1 MNKHNYSVYTQVP
14 SSRVQKEPIPAI
26 YFLDDNGNP
35 LYDEVTVQGRLNAK
49 DKNYQQIL
57 AASRQKQD
65 EQLRQKDKLLH
76 QGISPAEKEELKAYG
91 KAINRFDT
99 VLYFVDQYGC
109 PAICK
114 TRHPGDKYVIQ
125 RRLTACRDFHAV
137 LVKQYTVDGKVI
149 HLIGIS
155 FKTSRGTT
163 VQLLFQKE
171 KFTAKA
177 FYQSFTAAGG
187 SCCYGEGGK
196 MQADLLF
203 GFLGSILDTEHTA
216 LLPPVGWFHLDDR
229 WVYTPYKEDCCSDSL
244 LSTPTSLVLIRIAA
258 VLKTRIPDKFNGSK
272 YLFAISENDATLQV
286 RLTVD
291 DIPKHFHQMLDQY
304 SASALL
310 PVYGD
315 NPEITATI
323 GDYRSKTNF
332 VTLITRTKAE
342 PRFPLCL
349 IVSTNGI
356 TELQQKHCLFLPHEE
371 SHTAALPLAKI
382 FSKLC
387 ALVEHNPDAF
397 ERIVERSYITALGS
411 LDEECAFRNEIALL
425 NVSSVVLCWALKL
438 LKQPDLAQTAHE
450 VCQAYINN
458 CLSEWDSSLDCNAKE
473 ILRRVLYSAQEAGDI
488 RLLRYG
494 EVDSSYDPDRDIVQ
508 KGGDFLL
515 KGSLLKYL
523 ICEYAQGYSASAI
536 ISHLQSEH
544 LLSEFSTA
552 KKIRIDN
559 GTYVDARLLTLKRS
573 CLTEYEDSD

>member
-1 MNKHNYSVYTQVP
+1 MSMSNY
-14 SSRVQKEPIPAI
+14 RVFSENPYPLVQEEPIPAI
-26 YFLDDNGNP
+26 SFLDDCGNQFF
-35 LYDEVTVQGRLNAK
+35 DKATVQSLLKAK
-49 DKNYQQIL
+49 DKQFQ
-57 AASRQKQD
+57 
-65 EQLRQKDKLLH
+65 QKDKLLL
-76 QGISPAEKEELKAYG
+76 QRVNSSEKEELKAYK
-91 KAINRFDT
+91 KAFNRFDT
-99 VLYFVDQYGC
+99 VSYFVDQCGC

-114 TRHPGDKYVIQ
+114 TRYPGDKYSVQ
-125 RRLTACRDFHAV
+125 KRLTTCYDFHAI
-137 LVKQYTVDGKVI
+137 LIKEYTVDGKIV

-155 FKTSRGTT
+155 FKRSRGI
-163 VQLLFQKE
+163 VIRLLFEKD

-177 FYQSFTAAGG
+177 FYKAFIAAGG
-187 SCCYGEGGK
+187 SCCYGESGK

-244 LSTPTSLVLIRIAA
+244 LSTPTSFVLIRIAA

-291 DIPKHFHQMLDQY
+291 DIPKHFNQMLDQY

-310 PVYGD
+310 PVYGN

-332 VTLITRTKAE
+332 VTLITRTKTE

-356 TELQQKHCLFLPHEE
+356 TDLQRKYCLFLPREE
-371 SHTAALPLAKI
+371 DHTAALPLAEI

-508 KGGDFLL
+508 RKDAFLL
-515 KGSLLKYL
+515 KGSLLKSL
-523 ICEYAQGYSASAI
+523 LHEYAPGYSASDV
-536 ISHLQSEH
+536 ISRLQSEH
-544 LLSEFSTA
+544 LLSEFSAA
-552 KKIRIDN
+552 KKIRIN
-559 GTYVDARLLTLKRS
+559 SGTYVDARLLTLKRS

>member
-1 MNKHNYSVYTQVP
+1 MSEHNYSVYTQVP
-14 SSRVQKEPIPAI
+14 FPRVQKEPIPAI

-35 LYDEVTVQGRLNAK
+35 LYDEATVQGRLNTK

-76 QGISPAEKEELKAYG
+76 QRISSAEKEELKAYR
-91 KAINRFDT
+91 KAFNRFDT
-99 VLYFVDQYGC
+99 GLYFVDQYGC

-114 TRHPGDKYVIQ
+114 TRYPGDKYVIQ

-171 KFTAKA
+171 TLTAKA
-177 FYQSFTAAGG
+177 FYQAFTAAGG
-187 SCCYGEGGK
+187 SCCYGESSK

-244 LSTPTSLVLIRIAA
+244 LSTPTSFVLIRIAA

-291 DIPKHFHQMLDQY
+291 DIPKHFNQMLDQY

-310 PVYGD
+310 PVYGN

-332 VTLITRTKAE
+332 VTLITRTKTE

-356 TELQQKHCLFLPHEE
+356 TDLQRKYCLFLPREE
-371 SHTAALPLAKI
+371 DHTAALPLAEI

-458 CLSEWDSSLDCNAKE
+458 CLSDWDSSLDCNAKE

-523 ICEYAQGYSASAI
+523 ICEYAQGYSASDI

>member
-1 MNKHNYSVYTQVP
+1 MSMSNY
-14 SSRVQKEPIPAI
+14 RVFSENPYPLVQEEPIPAI
-26 YFLDDNGNP
+26 SFLDDCGNQFF
-35 LYDEVTVQGRLNAK
+35 DKATVQSLLKAK
-49 DKNYQQIL
+49 DKQFQ
-57 AASRQKQD
+57 
-65 EQLRQKDKLLH
+65 QKDKLLL
-76 QGISPAEKEELKAYG
+76 QRVNSSEKEELKAYK
-91 KAINRFDT
+91 KAFNRFDT
-99 VLYFVDQYGC
+99 VSYFVDQCGC

-114 TRHPGDKYVIQ
+114 TRYPGDKYSVQ
-125 RRLTACRDFHAV
+125 KRLTTCYDFHAI
-137 LVKQYTVDGKVI
+137 LIKEYTVDGKIV

-155 FKTSRGTT
+155 FKRSRGI
-163 VQLLFQKE
+163 VIRLLFEKD

-177 FYQSFTAAGG
+177 FYKAFIAAGG
-187 SCCYGEGGK
+187 SCCYGESGK

-244 LSTPTSLVLIRIAA
+244 LSTPTSFVLIRIAA

-291 DIPKHFHQMLDQY
+291 DIPKHFNQMLDQY

-310 PVYGD
+310 PVYGN

-332 VTLITRTKAE
+332 VTLITRTKTE

-356 TELQQKHCLFLPHEE
+356 TDLQRKYCLFLPREE
-371 SHTAALPLAKI
+371 DHTAALPLAEI

-397 ERIVERSYITALGS
+397 ERIVERTYTAALDS
-411 LDEECAFRNEIALL
+411 LDEECAFRHEIGLL
-425 NVSSVVLCWALKL
+425 SISSAVLCWALKL

-508 KGGDFLL
+508 RKDAFLL
-515 KGSLLKYL
+515 KGSLLKSL
-523 ICEYAQGYSASAI
+523 LHEYAPGYSASDV
-536 ISHLQSEH
+536 ISRLQSEH
-544 LLSEFSTA
+544 LLSEFSAA
-552 KKIRIDN
+552 KKIRIN
-559 GTYVDARLLTLKRS
+559 SGTYVDARLLTLKRS

>member
-1 MNKHNYSVYTQVP
+1 MSSKFIVSNRVHDPPRDFTSVPACTYINSSGQEFIDMETHQMDIDARDAAYRQEVHNRLVRQQSDP
-14 SSRVQKEPIPAI
+14 AQKA
-26 YFLDDNGNP
+26 
-35 LYDEVTVQGRLNAK
+35 
-49 DKNYQQIL
+49 
-57 AASRQKQD
+57 
-65 EQLRQKDKLLH
+65 
-76 QGISPAEKEELKAYG
+76 ELKAFLAEFNHFDNFGFDVDIYKRPWIIKKRIPNDPRPIRRSFTSCYDF
-91 KAINRFDT
+91 KAIVVRKIERD
-99 VLYFVDQYGC
+99 
-109 PAICK
+109 K
-114 TRHPGDKYVIQ
+114 TTEWIYVSFRIPNKPSGAFWLEKGD
-125 RRLTACRDFHAV
+125 F
-137 LVKQYTVDGKVI
+137 
-149 HLIGIS
+149 S
-155 FKTSRGTT
+155 PKT
-163 VQLLFQKE
+163 LLK
-171 KFTAKA
+171 KFM
-177 FYQSFTAAGG
+177 AAGG
-187 SCCYGEGGK
+187 QIHYTEDSK
-196 MQADLLF
+196 RWADLLAAF
-203 GFLGSILDTEHTA
+203 ISAILDTEHPY
-216 LLPPVGWFHLDDR
+216 LLPPVGWYQLEDGR
-229 WVYTPYKEDCCSDSL
+229 WLYTPQMKDTLVTSL
-244 LSTPTSLVLIRIAA
+244 LDTTDLEKLPLALVRI
-258 VLKTRIPDKFNGSK
+258 LGIIKTRISNKFEGVHRF
-272 YLFAISENDATLQV
+272 FALLDHDVSTST
-286 RLTVD
+286 RMTVD
-291 DIPKHFHQMLDQY
+291 DIPKHFNQMLDQY

-310 PVYGD
+310 PVYSD

-332 VTLITRTKAE
+332 VTLITRTKTE

-371 SHTAALPLAKI
+371 SHTAALPLAEI

-544 LLSEFSTA
+544 LLSEFSIA

>member
-1 MNKHNYSVYTQVP
+1 MSEHNYSVYTKVP
-14 SSRVQKEPIPAI
+14 SPRVQKEPIPAI

-35 LYDEVTVQGRLNAK
+35 LYDEAAVQGCLNAK
-49 DKNYQQIL
+49 DRNHQQIL

-76 QGISPAEKEELKAYG
+76 QRISPAEKEELKAYR
-91 KAINRFDT
+91 KAFNRFDT
-99 VLYFVDQYGC
+99 GLYFVDQYGC

-114 TRHPGDKYVIQ
+114 TRYPGDKYVIQ
-125 RRLTACRDFHAV
+125 RRLTSCRDFHAV

-171 KFTAKA
+171 TLTAKA
-177 FYQSFTAAGG
+177 FYQAFTAAGG
-187 SCCYGEGGK
+187 SCCYGESGK

-244 LSTPTSLVLIRIAA
+244 LSTPTSFVLIRIAA

-291 DIPKHFHQMLDQY
+291 DIPKHFNQMLDQY

-310 PVYGD
+310 PVYGN

-332 VTLITRTKAE
+332 VTLITRTKTE

-356 TELQQKHCLFLPHEE
+356 TDLQRKYCLFLPREE
-371 SHTAALPLAKI
+371 DHTAALPLAEI

-515 KGSLLKYL
+515 KGSLLKSL
-523 ICEYAQGYSASAI
+523 ICEYAQGYNASDI

>member
-1 MNKHNYSVYTQVP
+1 MSEHNYSVYTQVP
-14 SSRVQKEPIPAI
+14 SPRVQKEPIPAI

-35 LYDEVTVQGRLNAK
+35 LYDEATVQGRLNAK

-76 QGISPAEKEELKAYG
+76 QRISSAEKEELKAYR
-91 KAINRFDT
+91 KAFNRFDT
-99 VLYFVDQYGC
+99 GLYFVDQYGC

-114 TRHPGDKYVIQ
+114 TRYPGDKYVIQ

-171 KFTAKA
+171 TLTAKA
-177 FYQSFTAAGG
+177 FYQAFTAAGG
-187 SCCYGEGGK
+187 SCCYGESSK

-244 LSTPTSLVLIRIAA
+244 LSTPTSFVLIRIAA

-291 DIPKHFHQMLDQY
+291 DIPKHFNQMLDQY

-310 PVYGD
+310 PVYGN

-332 VTLITRTKAE
+332 VTLITRTKTE

-356 TELQQKHCLFLPHEE
+356 TDLQRKYCLFLPREE
-371 SHTAALPLAKI
+371 DHTAALPLAEI

-458 CLSEWDSSLDCNAKE
+458 CLSDWDSSLDCNAKE

-523 ICEYAQGYSASAI
+523 ICEYAQGYSASDI

>member
-1 MNKHNYSVYTQVP
+1 MSEHNYSVYTQVP

-35 LYDEVTVQGRLNAK
+35 LYDEAAVQGCLNAK
-49 DKNYQQIL
+49 DKNHQQIL

-76 QGISPAEKEELKAYG
+76 QRISPAEKEELKAYR
-91 KAINRFDT
+91 KAFNRFDT
-99 VLYFVDQYGC
+99 GLYFVDQYGC
-109 PAICK
+109 PAICM
-114 TRHPGDKYVIQ
+114 TRYPGDKYVIQ

-171 KFTAKA
+171 TLTAKA
-177 FYQSFTAAGG
+177 FYQAFTAAGG
-187 SCCYGEGGK
+187 SCCYGESGK

-244 LSTPTSLVLIRIAA
+244 LSTPTSFVLIRIAA

-291 DIPKHFHQMLDQY
+291 DIPKHFNQMLDQY

-310 PVYGD
+310 PVYGN

-332 VTLITRTKAE
+332 VTLITRTKTE

-356 TELQQKHCLFLPHEE
+356 TDLQRKYCLFLPREE
-371 SHTAALPLAKI
+371 DHTAALPLAEI

-438 LKQPDLAQTAHE
+438 LKQPDLAQTAHK

-515 KGSLLKYL
+515 KGSLLKSL
-523 ICEYAQGYSASAI
+523 ICEYAQGYNASDI